1 MCRKPITVL
10 HRQKVAPAS
19 HVGGPVSSASFADAA
34 CYETMMHDQ
43 DHSALAVLT
52 APLSWLGR
60 QGTRAIA
67 ALVFIGIAVPP
78 LGAVLKPF
86 VPEAIFVL
94 LCIAFVRVSPAAL
107 HGHFRRPRLVLAA
120 TVWTMLA
127 VPALFGLAGLV
138 LGLRESAPDLL
149 LALMLQAAAPPM
161 MAAPAFAAAMGF
173 DAALVL
179 AALIAS
185 SALTPLT
192 EPLFVYAFAGPA
204 LTLSPLRLGA
214 TLFGIIAGSA
224 VVAAIIRRIVGA
236 AAIERHKQAIDG
248 FNIIVVFVFV
258 AAVMG
263 GLAPGFAAAPLAVA
277 GLTVLAFA
285 TCAVVLGVTAWGF
298 RRAGAEQALMLGM
311 MTSQRNMGLM
321 LAATGGALPDLV
333 WLYFAVSQLPIYLS
347 PQLLKP
353 LAISLS
359 RTASA
364 N

>member
-1 MCRKPITVL
+1 MQDR
-10 HRQKVAPAS
+10 
-19 HVGGPVSSASFADAA
+19 
-34 CYETMMHDQ
+34 
-43 DHSALAVLT
+43 DHSALAVLS

-67 ALVFIGIAVPP
+67 TLVFIGIAVPP
-78 LGAVLKPF
+78 LGAVLKPL

-94 LCIAFVRVSPAAL
+94 LCIAFVRVNPAAL
-107 HGHFRRPRLVLAA
+107 RSHFRRPGLVIAA
-120 TVWTMLA
+120 AAWTMLA
-127 VPALFGLAGLV
+127 VPMLFGLAGVL
-138 LGLRESAPDLL
+138 LGLRETAPDLFL
-149 LALMLQAAAPPM
+149 GLMLQAAAPPM

-179 AALIAS
+179 AALIGS

-192 EPLFVYAFAGPA
+192 APVFVYAFAGPA
-204 LTLSPLRLGA
+204 LTLSPLRLGI

-224 VVAAIIRRIVGA
+224 IVAAIIRRVVGA

-263 GLAPGFAAAPLAVA
+263 GLAPGFADAPVPVIGLA
-277 GLTVLAFA
+277 VLAFA
-285 TCAVVLGVTAWGF
+285 TCAAVLGLTAWVF
-298 RRAGAEQALMLGM
+298 RRAGGEQALMLGM

-353 LAISLS
+353 LATSLA
-359 RTASA
+359 RNAGEGRARRAATGG
-364 N
+364 